1 MIAVT
6 TLIFKTI
13 IGAERSFAVPGLI
26 ISEQEGGHEYSIA
39 SGNNMH
45 GRVFIDQIAGYDDM
59 IQLIPFSLILVGS
72 GIVQDMGI
80 GKKIVELAGFRISGG
95 FSGRQYL
102 CDAGVFRICS
112 KESHR
117 CLNVRAA
124 SKRSASLSFSP
135 P

>member
-26 ISEQEGGHEYSIA
+26 ISEQEGEHEYSIA

-45 GRVFIDQIAGYDDM
+45 GGVFIDQIAGYDDM
-59 IQLIPFSLILVGS
+59 IQLIPLSLILVGS

-80 GKKIVELAGFRISGG
+80 GKKVVELVGFRISEG
-95 FSGRQYL
+95 FSGIPEKQ
-102 CDAGVFRICS
+102 
-112 KESHR
+112 
-117 CLNVRAA
+117 
-124 SKRSASLSFSP
+124 
-135 P
+135 

>member
-26 ISEQEGGHEYSIA
+26 ISEQEGEHEYSIA

-45 GRVFIDQIAGYDDM
+45 GGVFIDQIAGYDDM
-59 IQLIPFSLILVGS
+59 IQLIPLSLILVGS

-80 GKKIVELAGFRISGG
+80 GKKVVELVGFRISEG

-102 CDAGVFRICS
+102 CDAGVFRCVVKI
-112 KESHR
+112 SHDQQLR
-117 CLNVRAA
+117 RFPDL
-124 SKRSASLSFSP
+124 
-135 P
+135 

>member
-45 GRVFIDQIAGYDDM
+45 GRVFIDQIAGYDNM

-72 GIVQDMGI
+72 GVVQDMGI
-80 GKKIVELAGFRISGG
+80 GKKVVELAGYRISGG

-102 CDAGVFRICS
+102 CDTGVFRCVVKI
-112 KESHR
+112 SHDQQLR
-117 CLNVRAA
+117 RFPDLQQGITQM
-124 SKRSASLSFSP
+124 P
-135 P
+135 